1 MPPVRSD
8 PEKAFFWF
16 RKAAE
21 SGNADAQAIV
31 ADHYLKGDGVEK
43 NRREA
48 FRWYRRAA
56 DAGQVTACVI
66 VGTCYEYG
74 FFVRKNDEKAEKYYD
89 AAAAGGEL
97 VGEICRNRICRRRAE
112 KEECL
117 DDDMTSDL
125 LSRVFSEE
133 DNIPDAAAL
142 FREIRFRAVQPDAHP
157 VWKNMTASCYELGIG
172 TKADLRKAFLWYSR
186 ASADGWPEAQR
197 NLAGFCENGI
207 VTEPDTKAAVRWYTK
222 AALGGDLSS
231 ALILGNLYACGKYVR
246 KNKNKALMW
255 YLTAIEELN
264 EEDGP
269 SDDTLAD
276 VLSGDLLSGDVL
288 SGDLLSGD
296 VLSGD
301 LLSGDVLSGDILSGD
316 VLSGDI
322 LSGNVPSGKDLSPEA
337 GMLSGTE
344 TLSDDLTD
352 FDLSDMP
359 DPEDVPVR
367 KDIRPEEIYEKIT
380 KDAEGGDPYSL
391 EALKTAEALF
401 LKASEETDEI

>member
-276 VLSGDLLSGDVL
+276 VLSGDLLSG
-288 SGDLLSGD
+288 
-296 VLSGD
+296 
-301 LLSGDVLSGDILSGD
+301 
-316 VLSGDI
+316 
-322 LSGNVPSGKDLSPEA
+322 NVPSGKDLSPEA

>member
-288 SGDLLSGD
+288 SG
-296 VLSGD
+296 
-301 LLSGDVLSGDILSGD
+301 
-316 VLSGDI
+316 
-322 LSGNVPSGKDLSPEA
+322 NVPSGKDLSPEA

>member
-1 MPPVRSD
+1 MTGDTDACLKLAVIYDNDLLMPPVRSD

-74 FFVRKNDEKAEKYYD
+74 LFVRKNDEKAEKYYD
-89 AAAAGGEL
+89 TAAAGGEL
-97 VGEICRNRICRRRAE
+97 VGEICRNRVCRRRTA
-112 KEECL
+112 KEERFN
-117 DDDMTSDL
+117 DDDISDL
-125 LSRVFSEE
+125 FSRVFSEE
-133 DNIPDAAAL
+133 DNIQDAPAL
-142 FREIRFRAVQPDAHP
+142 FREIRSRAVQPDAHP

-172 TKADLRKAFLWYSR
+172 TDVDLRKAFLWYSR
-186 ASADGWPEAQR
+186 ASADGLPEAQR

-207 VTEPDTKAAVRWYTK
+207 ITETDTKAAVRWYTK

-264 EEDGP
+264 EEDSP
-269 SDDTLAD
+269 SEDAL
-276 VLSGDLLSGDVL
+276 
-288 SGDLLSGD
+288 
-296 VLSGD
+296 
-301 LLSGDVLSGDILSGD
+301 
-316 VLSGDI
+316 
-322 LSGNVPSGKDLSPEA
+322 PPEA

-344 TLSDDLTD
+344 TLSDDLTS
-352 FDLSDMP
+352 FDLSDIP
-359 DPEDVPVR
+359 CPEDDPVR
-367 KDIRPEEIYEKIT
+367 KDIRPEEIYEMIRT
-380 KDAEGGDPYSL
+380 DAEGGDPYSL
-391 EALKTAEALF
+391 EALRTAEALF
-401 LKASEETDEI
+401 LKASEDTEEI